1 MSEVTSAPHGW
12 ASCYAHY
19 RGLLILRDA
28 DVAFGAV
35 AEAKYEHE
43 MAVQRADARCG
54 SRQEALAQCEV
65 KAAQQT
71 MIAADYHHHAT
82 YGEPLEA
89 AAIAAVLAPAPDLA
103 AVELKIGL
111 IRAFELDNRV
121 DMPRRPMEIIEQDVA
136 ALSRIPDYPDQY
148 PAIAVDQAAAHLINA
163 DQLAETIAPLI
174 NPDRHSAAGLRQA
187 TTLLGILM
195 DEQRR
200 AAEALGAAL

>member
-1 MSEVTSAPHGW
+1 MSEDTSAPYGW
-12 ASCYAHY
+12 AACYAQY

-43 MAVQRADARCG
+43 MAVQRAEAQCG
-54 SRQEALAQCEV
+54 SRQEVLAQREV
-65 KAAQQT
+65 KVAQRA
-71 MIAADYHHHAT
+71 MIAAEDHHHAT

-89 AAIAAVLAPAPDLA
+89 AAIAAVLVPAPDLA
-103 AVELKIGL
+103 AVELKMGL

-136 ALSRIPDYPDQY
+136 ALSGIPDCRDQY

-174 NPDRHSAAGLRQA
+174 NPDRHTATGLRQA
-187 TTLLGILM
+187 MTLLGILM

-200 AAEALGAAL
+200 AAEALGGAL

>member
-1 MSEVTSAPHGW
+1 MSEVTSAPYGW
-12 ASCYAHY
+12 AACYAQY

-28 DVAFGAV
+28 DVAFGAF

-43 MAVQRADARCG
+43 MALQRADARCG
-54 SRQEALAQCEV
+54 SRQEALAQREV
-65 KAAQQT
+65 KVARRA
-71 MIAADYHHHAT
+71 MIAAEDHHHAT

-89 AAIAAVLAPAPDLA
+89 AAIAAVLAPAPDLP

-174 NPDRHSAAGLRQA
+174 NPDRHSAAGLRQG

-200 AAEALGAAL
+200 AAEALGGGL

>member
-1 MSEVTSAPHGW
+1 MSEATSAPHRW
-12 ASCYAHY
+12 AACYAQY

-28 DVAFGAV
+28 DVAFGAF

-54 SRQEALAQCEV
+54 SRQEAMAQCEV
-65 KAAQQT
+65 QVARRT
-71 MIAADYHHHAT
+71 MIAAEHQHHAT

-103 AVELKIGL
+103 AVELKMGL

-121 DMPRRPMEIIEQDVA
+121 AMPRRPMEIIEQDVA
-136 ALSRIPDYPDQY
+136 ALSGIPDCRDQY

-174 NPDRHSAAGLRQA
+174 NPDRHTATGLRQA
-187 TTLLGILM
+187 MTLLGILM

-200 AAEALGAAL
+200 AAEALGGPQ